1 MVNANFYRNDDV
13 IVVKIVYNPNKKTQ
27 IIYNLIGELN
37 EVVSHELRHQFQ
49 RDTGMFEFNDDDE
62 VIVGNKEHYIFLMN
76 MSYKLVK
83 RFETSGYIT
92 TNTRILK
99 SNADYIKQLLK

>member
-1 MVNANFYRNDDV
+1 MEK
-13 IVVKIVYNPNKKTQ
+13 KITVSFTHD
-27 IIYNLIGELN
+27 ELDYLCYTI
-37 EVVSHELRHQFQ
+37 SLH
-49 RDTGMFEFNDDDE
+49 EFNDDDE